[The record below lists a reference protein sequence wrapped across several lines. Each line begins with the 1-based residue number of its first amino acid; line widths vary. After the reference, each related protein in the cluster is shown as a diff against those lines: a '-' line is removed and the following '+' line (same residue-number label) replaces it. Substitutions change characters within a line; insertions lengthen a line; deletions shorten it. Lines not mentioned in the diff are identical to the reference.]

1 MMESLGMTL
10 GQMTSA
16 NVRSILRKYHTPEY
30 VNRAD
35 IAMDRLMPWRSKGWP
50 SLRRHQRNAS
60 MTPVMGFRSSR
71 LRQRGTTPV
80 LKPIGETN
88 TPTWTRN
95 GTMYLK
101 SRYLTVRAVNQT
113 PAPKARVRATRMKR
127 RSRAQCHDGILP
139 SQSDAQMYR
148 ASTTRKSIAATPRA
162 ENGM

>member
-1 MMESLGMTL
+1 
-10 GQMTSA
+10 
-16 NVRSILRKYHTPEY
+16 
-30 VNRAD
+30 
-35 IAMDRLMPWRSKGWP
+35 
-50 SLRRHQRNAS
+50 
-60 MTPVMGFRSSR
+60 MTPDMGFRSSR

-101 SRYLTVRAVNQT
+101 SRYLTVRAVNQA

-127 RSRAQCHDGILP
+127 GSRAQCHDGILP

-148 ASTTRKSIAATPRA
+148 KSTRLNSSRLNSSHLGIS
-162 ENGM
+162 